1 VNGLSQERE
10 WLSAKNDYITCW
22 KQPCVFAAGSE
33 WSEKHPNA
41 VAISVRMG
49 VQSVLTDSQI
59 KTVLTEDFRHYG
71 VDSVR
76 FFFEQNDAK
85 ATGVAFHIRGG
96 TEGLFLLSE
105 MRGEVGPLASR
116 AKNTSPVFQLN

>member
-1 VNGLSQERE
+1 M
-10 WLSAKNDYITCW
+10 TCW
-22 KQPCVFAAGSE
+22 KQPCVFAAGSQ
-33 WSEKHPNA
+33 WSEKFPNA
-41 VAISVRMG
+41 VGISVRMG

-71 VDSVR
+71 VNNLR

-96 TEGLFLLSE
+96 TEGLFLLTE
-105 MRGEVGPLASR
+105 MRAEVGQLASR
-116 AKNTSPVFQLN
+116 AKNTNPVFHANE